1 MIFIYLLSK
10 VTPVS
15 FKTHLALHR
24 CKYQPG
30 KKIVR
35 ILTISSLTCLFSL
48 LLYER
53 DGEWKSNVYFP
64 FRIRLLTSV
73 WVLRQI
79 AKFLSGFIKF
89 NTPHTVK
96 PDERICI
103 SIYID
108 FSISR
113 NCRPFSLLVV
123 MVILSLLI
131 SAIEIVS
138 LFLFREKILVSCV
151 ASHIA
156 GVTLVTIW
164 IREVTLTS
172 VSLQSSA
179 VWGFPFINVIQ
190 FLKVTEENYMSN
202 LRKGF

>member
-64 FRIRLLTSV
+64 FRLRLLTSV

-79 AKFLSGFIKF
+79 AKFKFLMEQYWRIKRGWQSGFIKS
-89 NTPHTVK
+89 NTPQTVK
-96 PDERICI
+96 PDERVCI

-123 MVILSLLI
+123 MVILSLII

-138 LFLFREKILVSCV
+138 LFYFEKKYL
-151 ASHIA
+151 
-156 GVTLVTIW
+156 
-164 IREVTLTS
+164 
-172 VSLQSSA
+172 
-179 VWGFPFINVIQ
+179 
-190 FLKVTEENYMSN
+190 
-202 LRKGF
+202 